1 MSMKIVVLSVVLVF
15 GIAGAVAAQTVDST
29 GPVIRAGDVLRVT
42 VWRDPSLSGQFPVAM
57 DGTIAH
63 PLYREVQAAGK
74 TIPQIE
80 AEFRTLLSR
89 LTTQPQFVI
98 EPLVRISVGGQVRTP
113 NLYTVS
119 PLTTL
124 AEAVALAGGV
134 NEQGKLNRVRVFR
147 DGRELYV
154 DLTRPE
160 SGLAQQPVQSGDQI
174 FVDRRV
180 SFFREYI
187 APAGSI
193 TAALAAIAGLI
204 LRY

>member
-1 MSMKIVVLSVVLVF
+1 MKIVVLSVVLVF